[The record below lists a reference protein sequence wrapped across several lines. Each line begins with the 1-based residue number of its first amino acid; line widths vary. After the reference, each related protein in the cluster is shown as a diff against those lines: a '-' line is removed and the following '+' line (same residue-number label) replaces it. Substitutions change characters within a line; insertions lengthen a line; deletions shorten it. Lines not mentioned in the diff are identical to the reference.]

1 MALALAGVA
10 GTAAASAPPTK
21 VIATIRVGD
30 SPLYAAITPDG
41 SSVYVVNVNG
51 NSVSVVDTASNT
63 VKATIPV
70 GQMPWDVA
78 VTPDGSTVYVANR
91 YSNSVSVI
99 STATNTIT
107 RTISGLGSPSS
118 LAVTHDGSELWVS
131 TNSTITVVSTATHA
145 VVQTIAQDSVEIA
158 LSPDEHYVYALGY
171 RGSLAVLD
179 RTAGNAKVATISTP
193 SDGSDLAV
201 TPDGSKVYVANGQY
215 QSASVIDTTTNTVTK
230 TIPTGP
236 ASYNLAIMPDGSHVF
251 VSAGNGIAV
260 ISTATDTVASFAP
273 VHNPY
278 GAVFTP
284 DGAYAYVTDNGLNSV
299 NVLAVPPPL
308 PVVTGISPASG
319 PAAGGTTVTITGTDL
334 SGATSVTFGTGHPA
348 TDVSCSAT
356 SCTATAPAGTAGTV
370 DVQVTTPNGTS
381 AAGSADRY
389 TYIAY
394 PVVTG
399 VSPDSGPLAGGTT
412 VTITGTGLSGATSV
426 TFGTGHPATDVS
438 CSATSCTATAPAGT
452 AGAVDV
458 QVTTPGGT
466 SVAGA
471 AARYTYVA
479 QPAVTTVSPTSGPA
493 LGGTKVTITGTNLG
507 GTTAV
512 HFGSTPAASFTV
524 TGTTSITATA
534 PAGTGT
540 VDITVTTPNGTSTSQ
555 PDDRFTYIPAPVVS
569 AVSPASGPATGG
581 TQVTIT
587 GTGFTGAS
595 AVHFGATPATS
606 FTVTS
611 ATSITATAPAGVE
624 GTVDVTVTTDNGTS
638 ATGTAAQYTY
648 VAAPTLTALSPSNG
662 ASPGGNQVTITGTG
676 FTGATA
682 VTFGGTAATSFTV
695 TSSTSITAVAPA
707 GTAGTSVDVAVTT
720 IGGTGTAK
728 YTYNRDTTS
737 LTASPIL
744 LNLQPGPLNLTL
756 NLSATLTDTTTG
768 RPVPGQNVVFTVG
781 STTVCS
787 GTTDV
792 AGTAECAGV
801 VPVLTALLA
810 LHYNATFAGTPALAP
825 ATATGALIRL

>member
-1 MALALAGVA
+1 MALALVGVA

-21 VIATIRVGD
+21 KIATIRVGD
-30 SPLYAAITPDG
+30 SPMYVAITPDG

-63 VKATIPV
+63 VTATIPV
-70 GQMPWDVA
+70 GQMPQA
-78 VTPDGSTVYVANR
+78 IAATPDGSTVYVANG
-91 YSNSVSVI
+91 YGNSVSVI
-99 STATNTIT
+99 STATNTVT
-107 RTISGLGSPSS
+107 QTISGLTYPSS
-118 LAVTHDGSELWVS
+118 LAVSHDGSELWVS
-131 TNSTITVVSTATHA
+131 SNSTIKVISTATHA
-145 VVQTIAQDSVEIA
+145 VVQTIAQASVEIA
-158 LSPDEHYVYALGY
+158 LSPDEHYAYSLEYNGALT
-171 RGSLAVLD
+171 VLD

-193 SDGSDLAV
+193 GDGSDLAV
-201 TPDGSKVYVANGQY
+201 TPDGSKVYVANGQN

-236 ASYNLAIMPDGSHVF
+236 GSYNLAIMPDGSHVF
-251 VSAGNGIAV
+251 VTAGAGLAV

-273 VHNPY
+273 AHNPY
-278 GAVFTP
+278 GMVFTP

-299 NVLAVPPPL
+299 EVLAVPPPL
-308 PVVTGISPASG
+308 PVITGISPASG

-334 SGATSVTFGTGHPA
+334 SGATSVTFGAGHPA

-356 SCTATAPAGTAGTV
+356 SCTATAPAGAAGTV

-381 AAGSADRY
+381 AAGSAARY

-399 VSPDSGPLAGGTT
+399 VSPNSGPLAGGTT

-426 TFGTGHPATDVS
+426 TFGAGHPATDVS
-438 CSATSCTATAPAGT
+438 CSATSCTATAPAGA
-452 AGAVDV
+452 AGTVDV

-466 SVAGA
+466 SVTGA

-493 LGGTKVTITGTNLG
+493 LGGTQVTITGTNLG
-507 GTTAV
+507 GATAV
-512 HFGSTPAASFTV
+512 HFGSAPAASFTV

-540 VDITVTTPNGTSTSQ
+540 VDITVTTPNGTSTSH
-555 PDDRFTYIPAPVVS
+555 PADRFTYIQAPVVS
-569 AVSPASGPATGG
+569 EVSPASGPATGG
-581 TQVTIT
+581 SQVTIT

-611 ATSITATAPAGVE
+611 ATSITATAPAGTE

-638 ATGTAAQYTY
+638 ATGTAARYTY
-648 VAAPTLTALSPSNG
+648 VAAPTLTALSPNNG

-682 VTFGGTAATSFTV
+682 VIFGGTAATSFTV
-695 TSSTSITAVAPA
+695 TSSTSITAVVPA
-707 GTAGTSVDVAVTT
+707 GTAGTTVDVAVTT

-737 LTASPIL
+737 LTAGPIL
-744 LNLQPGPLNLTL
+744 LNLQPGQLSLTL

-768 RPVPGQNVVFTVG
+768 RPVPGQNVAFTIG
-781 STTVCS
+781 STTVCT
-787 GTTDV
+787 GTTNST
-792 AGTAECAGV
+792 GTAECTGA

-810 LHYNATFAGTPALAP
+810 LHYNAAFTGTPALAP
-825 ATATGALIRL
+825 ATATGQLIKL